1 MDVQLILNKLAE
13 MNLIRLGRI
22 TGHYQQLYC
31 PFHSDGKE
39 RHPSAGV
46 LLEKESRNGQ
56 LYEEGFFHCFTC
68 SENKNLIEFVSSL
81 LSLHNISSKSGLD
94 WLEENIPGFSS
105 SDDFEYLIPKSM
117 SQQIVNKY
125 ALEYISQKS
134 IAKPKYV
141 EESELEKYRFTVPY
155 MYERKLTDEIIQK
168 FDVGVDLNYI
178 PGTGRNKVP
187 TITFPVRDIN
197 GNVLF
202 IYRRAINTKNFFMP
216 SGLEKPLYGIYE
228 LGSNINSLILCE
240 SIFNTLTCYVY
251 GMPSL
256 ALFGTGTKFQ
266 IESLKKLGVKEFIIG
281 LDPDEAGDRGFSKL
295 KKALK
300 TVAIVRRMDIPI
312 GKDINDLTKEEF
324 DIALKNRI

>member
-1 MDVQLILNKLAE
+1 MDIQLILHKLEE
-13 MNLIRLGRI
+13 MHLIRLGRI
-22 TGHYQQLYC
+22 TGNYQQLYC

-46 LLEKESRNGQ
+46 LLEKEMRNGQ

-68 SENKNLIEFVSSL
+68 SENKNIVEFVSSIL
-81 LSLHNISSKSGLD
+81 QLHNISSKSSLD
-94 WLEENIPGFSS
+94 WLKENIPGFEE
-105 SDDFEYLIPKSM
+105 SDDFEYLLPKSM

-125 ALEYISQKS
+125 ALEYIASKS
-134 IAKPKYV
+134 SMKPKYI

-178 PGTGRNKVP
+178 PGTGTRKVP

-202 IYRRAINTKNFFMP
+202 IYRRAISTKNFYMP

-228 LGSNINSLILCE
+228 LGKDINSLILCE

-251 GMPSL
+251 GMPSI
-256 ALFGTGTKFQ
+256 ALFGTGTRLQ

-281 LDPDEAGDRGFSKL
+281 LDPDEAGDRGFQKL

-300 TVAIVRRMDIPI
+300 TVSIVRRMDIPV

-324 DIALKNRI
+324 DEALKNRL